1 MSGENPKVLLVD
13 DDKDLLQLI
22 AMRLSAAGYD
32 VTAVESGE
40 AALASLAV
48 ARPQVV
54 VTDLRMHGMDG
65 MALFDAIHRDS
76 PSLPVVI
83 LTAHGTIPEAVSATR
98 RGVFSFLTKP
108 FEPKV
113 LLDTVAEAMRL
124 SSPPTG
130 DRESWRAEIITR
142 SSAMEDLLAQAR
154 RVAASDASVCIFG
167 QSGTGKELLARAIH
181 KASSRRE
188 APFIAVNCGAI
199 PEGLL
204 ESELFGHKKGSF
216 TGAVADRRGLFQAAT
231 SGTLFLDEVGD
242 MPLSLQVKLLRAL
255 EERKIRPVGSH
266 ESFDI
271 DVRVI
276 SATHRQPEERITTG
290 EFREDLYYRLN
301 VVKLYIPSLAERRED
316 LPRVANHSLT
326 RLAERYRRS
335 RLQFSPEAMEILV
348 SAPWP
353 GNVRQ
358 LLNVV
363 EQAVALAATEVIP
376 ESLVRQALDV
386 ADTAL
391 TPLDEAR
398 KAFRSEEEKVLPY
411 IDFDQ
416 ATRLA
421 VGRAWRQA
429 SPEQQKRLVSEF
441 RNMLVRTY
449 SNAISAYQGQTLK
462 VLPSR
467 GKQDPEETTVRTQF
481 VRAGGQPL
489 PIDFTMHQKDGTWK
503 VYDIVVEGVSLV
515 MTYRSEFDAVVKQQG
530 IDGLIKALA
539 TKNIPAAAVGGSAGG
554 GGAKSDK
561 AGPKAEKKSPQ

>member
-1 MSGENPKVLLVD
+1 
-13 DDKDLLQLI
+13 
-22 AMRLSAAGYD
+22 MRLQGSGYA
-32 VTAVESGE
+32 VTAVESGQ
-40 AALASLAV
+40 AALAALAV
-48 ARPQVV
+48 SRPQVV
-54 VTDLRMHGMDG
+54 VTDLRMQGMDG

-124 SSPPTG
+124 SSPPASG
-130 DRESWRAEIITR
+130 ALEDWRAEIITR
-142 SSAMEDLLAQAR
+142 SSGMEDLLAQAR

-181 KASSRRE
+181 RASPRAG
-188 APFIAVNCGAI
+188 APFVAVNCGAI

-216 TGAVADRRGLFQAAT
+216 TGAVSDRRGLFQAAQG
-231 SGTLFLDEVGD
+231 GTLFLDEVGD
-242 MPLSLQVKLLRAL
+242 MPLPLQVKLLRAL

-266 ESFDI
+266 ESIDV

-276 SATHRQPEERITTG
+276 SATHRKLEERIASG

-316 LPRVANHSLT
+316 IPLLANHFLA
-326 RLAERYRRS
+326 RLAERYRRGH
-335 RLQFSPEAMEILV
+335 LGFSPEAMQVLV

-358 LLNVV
+358 LLNVI
-363 EQAVALAATEVIP
+363 EQAVALASTEMIP

-398 KAFRSEEEKVLPY
+398 KAFERDYLVRILKITGGNVTK
-411 IDFDQ
+411 
-416 ATRLA
+416 AARLA
-421 VGRAWRQA
+421 GRNRT
-429 SPEQQKRLVSEF
+429 EFYRLLE
-441 RNMLVRTY
+441 R
-449 SNAISAYQGQTLK
+449 
-462 VLPSR
+462 
-467 GKQDPEETTVRTQF
+467 
-481 VRAGGQPL
+481 
-489 PIDFTMHQKDGTWK
+489 
-503 VYDIVVEGVSLV
+503 
-515 MTYRSEFDAVVKQQG
+515 
-530 IDGLIKALA
+530 
-539 TKNIPAAAVGGSAGG
+539 
-554 GGAKSDK
+554 
-561 AGPKAEKKSPQ
+561 

>member
-1 MSGENPKVLLVD
+1 MGDEASKVLLID
-13 DDKDLLQLI
+13 DDRDLLQLI
-22 AMRLSAAGYD
+22 AMRLRAAGYA
-32 VTAVESGE
+32 VTAVESGA
-40 AALASLAV
+40 AALAALSV
-48 ARPQVV
+48 SRPQVV
-54 VTDLRMHGMDG
+54 VTDLRMQGMDG

-83 LTAHGTIPEAVSATR
+83 LTAHGTIPEAVTATR

-124 SSPPTG
+124 SSPPSG
-130 DRESWRAEIITR
+130 EMEGWRAEIITR
-142 SSAMEDLLAQAR
+142 SSSMEDLLAQAR

-167 QSGTGKELLARAIH
+167 PSGTGKEHLARAIH
-181 KASSRRE
+181 RASPRAR
-188 APFIAVNCGAI
+188 APFVAVNCGAI

-216 TGAVADRRGLFQAAT
+216 TGAVADRRGLFTAAQG
-231 SGTLFLDEVGD
+231 GTLFLDEVGD

-266 ESFDI
+266 ESHDI

-276 SATHRQPEERITTG
+276 SATHRKLEERIVSG

-301 VVKLYIPSLAERRED
+301 VVKLYIPALAERRED
-316 LPRVANHSLT
+316 IPLLANAFLS
-326 RLAERYRRS
+326 RLATRYRRG
-335 RLQFSPEAMEILV
+335 RLAFSPEAMQLLV

-358 LLNVV
+358 LLNVI

-398 KAFRSEEEKVLPY
+398 RAFERDYLVRILKITGGNVTKA
-411 IDFDQ
+411 
-416 ATRLA
+416 ARLA
-421 VGRAWRQA
+421 GRNRT
-429 SPEQQKRLVSEF
+429 EFYRLLE
-441 RNMLVRTY
+441 R
-449 SNAISAYQGQTLK
+449 
-462 VLPSR
+462 
-467 GKQDPEETTVRTQF
+467 
-481 VRAGGQPL
+481 
-489 PIDFTMHQKDGTWK
+489 H
-503 VYDIVVEGVSLV
+503 SLEPG
-515 MTYRSEFDAVVKQQG
+515 MFKMA
-530 IDGLIKALA
+530 
-539 TKNIPAAAVGGSAGG
+539 
-554 GGAKSDK
+554 
-561 AGPKAEKKSPQ
+561 